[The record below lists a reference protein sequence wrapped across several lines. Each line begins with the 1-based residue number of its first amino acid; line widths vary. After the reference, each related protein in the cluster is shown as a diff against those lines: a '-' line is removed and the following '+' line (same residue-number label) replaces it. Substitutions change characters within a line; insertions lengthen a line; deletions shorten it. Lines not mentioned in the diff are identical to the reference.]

1 MIHLDSRKVAIAL
14 LNSTLGLDDLTADV
28 HGRIATAL
36 ILLDQQDGEDFFGAL
51 NDAYSYLGIDME
63 ALEELLEGLE
73 EQCDE

>member
-14 LNSTLGLDDLTADV
+14 LNSTLGLDDLTADM

-36 ILLDQQDGEDFFGAL
+36 VLLDQQDGEDFFGAL
-51 NDAYSYLGIDME
+51 NDACSYLGIDMA

-73 EQCDE
+73 EQCDD

>member
-36 ILLDQQDGEDFFGAL
+36 VLLDQQDGEDFFGAL

-73 EQCDE
+73 EQCDD